1 MEAKAEDYT
10 QAFALLG
17 KVVAIYL
24 VVSQGWKLIRG
35 IRNHILS
42 GWFQTDLKRYGRW
55 AVITGATDG
64 IGKSYARELAKRGH
78 DVVLISRTLE
88 KLKNV
93 ASEIEQEFGRKT
105 KIIQADFTRG
115 SEMYQSIEDGLKGME
130 IGILV
135 NNVGMSVS
143 NPPKRFLDI
152 PNINKATTDMINCNI
167 LSVLQMT
174 RIILPQ
180 MVVRNKGLI
189 INLSSEAGN
198 RPIAMSFIYSAS
210 KAFVDFF
217 SRGLHAEYQSKGI
230 TVQCVMP
237 LFVSTPMTSRMKT
250 NIFVKSADDFARE
263 ALNTVGYTNRTSGC
277 LSHSL
282 QSYALELLLPDP
294 VFKAFL
300 SMRIVTDYFEH
311 IMNPDKKKK
320 QK

>member
-1 MEAKAEDYT
+1 MEAKEEVYT
-10 QAFALLG
+10 ETFVLFG

-24 VVSQGWKLIRG
+24 VVSQGFKLIRG

-55 AVITGATDG
+55 AVVTGASDG

-93 ASEIEQEFGRKT
+93 ASEIEQKYGRKT
-105 KIIQADFTRG
+105 KIMQADFTRG

-135 NNVGMSVS
+135 NNVGMTVCD
-143 NPPKRFLDI
+143 PFERFLDI
-152 PNINKATTDMINCNI
+152 PNINKAVTDTINCNI

-174 RIILPQ
+174 RIVLPQ
-180 MVVRNKGLI
+180 MVQRNKGLI

-198 RPIAMSFIYSAS
+198 RPYPLLNVYSAT

-217 SRGLHAEYQSKGI
+217 SRGLHTEYQSKGI

-237 LFVSTPMTSRMKT
+237 LYVSTAMTSHIKT
-250 NIFVKSADDFARE
+250 DFFVKSAGDFARE

-277 LSHSL
+277 LAHSL
-282 QSYALELLLPDP
+282 QSYAIDLLLPKS
-294 VFKAFL
+294 VF
-300 SMRIVTDYFEH
+300 SMKIVTDLIENA
-311 IMNPDKKKK
+311 MTKNKNKDK
-320 QK
+320 